1 MTDADFPED
10 LCLFIS
16 DAIPTI
22 DAAQLLVLL
31 AQDPIRHW
39 KVEDILQELRP
50 TVIAESEIRRCL
62 SLFLARGLV
71 VENQDG
77 RFHYRPT
84 SPDLDATV
92 GALAKAFNQRPVTL
106 IGIIY
111 SRKIQSFADAFKIK
125 KD

>member
-1 MTDADFPED
+1 MDADFPQE
-10 LCLFIS
+10 LCLFIQ
-16 DAIPTI
+16 DTIPTI
-22 DAAQLLVLL
+22 DAAELLVFL
-31 AQDPIRHW
+31 AGDRSRQW
-39 KVEDILQELRP
+39 KVEEIAQELRP
-50 TVIAESEIRRCL
+50 TIIAESEIRRSL
-62 SLFLARGLV
+62 SLFLTRGLV

-106 IGIIY
+106 IRIIY
-111 SRKIQSFADAFKIK
+111 SRRIQSFADAFKIK